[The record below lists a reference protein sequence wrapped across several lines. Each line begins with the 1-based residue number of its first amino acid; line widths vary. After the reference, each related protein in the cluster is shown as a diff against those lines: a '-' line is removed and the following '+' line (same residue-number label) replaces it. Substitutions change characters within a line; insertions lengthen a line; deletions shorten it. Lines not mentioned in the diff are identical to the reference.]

1 MRRLLAMVLVI
12 CMMVPFAVFAET
24 TEVST
29 ANISGT
35 TYNIYIEGEASANN
49 VSVMLRNEDATDVAY
64 VAQLTPD
71 KNNYGKYVTKFK
83 FNGDIKNYG
92 VYVRDDATGEDVS
105 ASVTTAIAENEL
117 YTATLNVASVNDAGN
132 AYISEGDAIDI
143 SVDIKNKY
151 GDNATMKVLVAAY
164 GENNRLL
171 DTKSTTV
178 SALYE
183 DLSATKDATTSFSVP
198 AGTVKA
204 KVFIWSDTE
213 TLIPVAPSKM
223 LVNEDNA
230 VTFHLVGDSLC
241 TEYGSANYPRQG
253 WGVFIEDYVAD
264 GVNVNNTGVASRS
277 TFSYLYGEPGTYNL
291 SGDFKLDS
299 LVKGT
304 PYNNYDTSRWNM
316 AFINKA
322 KQGDFVII
330 ALGINDLYQSGYDI
344 YECDGEK
351 YLRKTENSKYVY
363 AKITYNDDG
372 SVAGVSD
379 EWVELSGANRIY
391 SWIALSSTEAN
402 INMIDEWNAAG
413 YEHYMTFFKD
423 NLRKMID
430 TALEAGVTPILSS
443 TTGHYGETNYNND
456 AFSNASGLTTLFNE
470 MKEVAEEYKDKGV
483 VYLPLFEYTDELYQK
498 WGNMARFE
506 AVHLCDGAYEWFERY
521 GDQDVKIS
529 YVDGVHYNVN
539 GAKWVASL
547 IAKMINESDSPAK
560 AYLNETDIFD
570 LPTI

>member
-223 LVNEDNA
+223 LVNGDKV
-230 VTFHLVGDSLC
+230 VTVHLAGDSLC
-241 TEYGSANYPRQG
+241 QTYGSGSYPRDG
-253 WGVFIEDYVAD
+253 WGTYLVDYLADGIDVNNQAVAGWSTSCFLWGKAKDKGAAYINYENSRWYNNILQKSQPGDYV
-264 GVNVNNTGVASRS
+264 
-277 TFSYLYGEPGTYNL
+277 
-291 SGDFKLDS
+291 
-299 LVKGT
+299 
-304 PYNNYDTSRWNM
+304 
-316 AFINKA
+316 
-322 KQGDFVII
+322 II
-330 ALGINDLYQSGYDI
+330 SFGINDLWQSSSNIYVLNDTRYVKSDGYYKPVDE
-344 YECDGEK
+344 Y
-351 YLRKTENSKYVY
+351 
-363 AKITYNDDG
+363 DD
-372 SVAGVSD
+372 
-379 EWVELSGANRIY
+379 
-391 SWIALSSTEAN
+391 
-402 INMIDEWNAAG
+402 AAG
-413 YEHYMTFFKD
+413 TASLNTDETTWLKSIPSDTPCIYGLTSMLEDATEPSITHYRTFYKD

-430 TALEAGVTPILSS
+430 TARERDVEPILMSS
-443 TTGHYGETNYNND
+443 TGHYGETSYGNV
-456 AFSNASGLTTLFNE
+456 SNAGVQEYFTE
-470 MKEVAEEYKDKGV
+470 MEEVAQEYAAKGEPV
-483 VYLPLFEYTDELYQK
+483 TFINLHDYTDEKFQELGEYK
-498 WGNMARFE
+498 R
-506 AVHLCDGAYEWFERY
+506 VPTIHLDPVSYAWFEKY
-521 GDQDVKIS
+521 GDGTEVKEA
-529 YVDGVHYNVN
+529 DAGMDAVHYNIN
-539 GAKWVASL
+539 GAKWVASCVAKL
-547 IAKMINESDSPAK
+547 IYESDSSLAE
-560 AYLNETDIFD
+560 LVNEPDIYD
-570 LPTI
+570 VPILTTTPNE